1 MVNLYAYLKFLSYK
15 KRPLIKAS
23 FAVYRFLSFLSKS
36 AIIKTTFIAIINI
49 SMKKAK
55 NFFIYSLIAIIALV
69 GGLGLSRIFSS
80 SNVVA
85 NTLNLDD
92 QEATIRAIN
101 GAAPGVVSITV
112 SGNVSVDVIDPNTGA
127 TKTETQKVKIG
138 AGSGFLISSDGLII
152 TNKHVTAAGGD
163 EATNEYKITFQS
175 GKEYYAQLIGDDP
188 VDDLAIMKIFDK
200 NLPYLQIG
208 DSNSLTTGT
217 TVIAIGN
224 ALGRY
229 NNTATKG
236 IVSGLGRSL
245 LAADSNGNPEEL
257 ENVIQTD
264 AQINPGNSGG
274 PLIGLDGKVIGI
286 NVAKDEGG
294 ESIGFAI
301 PINEAKPVIESARK
315 SGRIIRARLGVSYLM
330 ITSDIAT
337 LKKLSRSTGALVYT
351 DTGPA
356 VIDGS
361 PAALAGIQS
370 GDIIFEIDGKKI
382 DERLPLQSY
391 ISQFSPGKKLGLKIQ
406 RDTQIFTKIVT
417 LDELK

>member
-1 MVNLYAYLKFLSYK
+1 
-15 KRPLIKAS
+15 
-23 FAVYRFLSFLSKS
+23 
-36 AIIKTTFIAIINI
+36 
-49 SMKKAK
+49 MKKAK

-69 GGLGLSRIFSS
+69 GGIGLSRIFSS